1 MAQVSIIGG
10 GPAGLMAAEA
20 AATRGARV
28 VVFEGKPTV
37 GRKLLMA
44 GKSGLNITHSEDKAH
59 FDTRYGA
66 ARPRIQAAL
75 DRFGA
80 DAVRDWCA
88 SLGVETFAGSSGR
101 VFPRAMKA
109 SPLLRAWLRRLEGL
123 EVEIRVRHR
132 WHGFDEDA
140 LVFDTPDGRRIERFD
155 ASVLAL
161 GGASWP
167 ELGSDAAWV
176 PWLNARGVEI
186 RPFRPANCAFECD
199 WSPIFAQRFAGEPVK
214 AVVATS
220 PAGTLP
226 GEFVIS
232 RDGIEG
238 SLVYAHAAA
247 LRDQLALEGS
257 AALILDLA
265 PGRSQDRLARDLAR
279 QPAKTSFANRLRKA
293 TGLDGIKAG
302 LLRELAPH
310 AANLAPGALAGL
322 IKCLPLPVQ
331 RTRPI
336 AEAISVAG
344 GVDWSGVTEEL
355 MLKAM
360 PGLFVCGEMLDW
372 EAPTG
377 GYLLTACL
385 ATGLAAGEAAARYVS
400 QGA

>member
-1 MAQVSIIGG
+1 
-10 GPAGLMAAEA
+10 
-20 AATRGARV
+20 
-28 VVFEGKPTV
+28 
-37 GRKLLMA
+37 
-44 GKSGLNITHSEDKAH
+44 
-59 FDTRYGA
+59 
-66 ARPRIQAAL
+66 
-75 DRFGA
+75 
-80 DAVRDWCA
+80 
-88 SLGVETFAGSSGR
+88 
-101 VFPRAMKA
+101 
-109 SPLLRAWLRRLEGL
+109 
-123 EVEIRVRHR
+123 
-132 WHGFDEDA
+132 
-140 LVFDTPDGRRIERFD
+140 VFDTPDGRRIERFD

-310 AANLAPGALAGL
+310 AASLAPGALAGL

-355 MLKAM
+355 MLKAL